1 MILLGL
7 WNGTPDQNL
16 RGLLNSPFYSK
27 LISSL
32 ALAGSNMQLQAFLGL
47 MLIVCFISPAN
58 AEATHNYFKK
68 KHAVFVGIFE
78 QSSSGTILA
87 QRGSLEP
94 AYVEFEEVGIATDHT
109 SWMVEYRYH
118 L

>member
-1 MILLGL
+1 MYHE
-7 WNGTPDQNL
+7 
-16 RGLLNSPFYSK
+16 F
-27 LISSL
+27 SL
-32 ALAGSNMQLQAFLGL
+32 ALLLSILFVN
-47 MLIVCFISPAN
+47 SAN

-68 KHAVFVGIFE
+68 KHAVFVGVFE